1 MYNFSSSPTMN
12 NVTATATATGVTN
25 IWVTNDDDGTVSKI
39 VPFQL
44 VTTLLPNNTTPT
56 NSV

>member
-12 NVTATATATGVTN
+12 NVTATATGVTN

-56 NSV
+56 NSL